1 MPQHISVPSNLL
13 DGVVRYVEVSSLTTK
28 KALDEVGV
36 HRQSQEK
43 AAALRP
49 ALLDYMVNEGVVAT
63 KYKEAADAMLAS
75 HPESLQMLKAA
86 VDKIAELKAEIVRLK
101 GGTKQAGDLGAPET
115 GSAVGGGYQHEGTY
129 NSLTTPHVGNHTSEL
144 KESDR
149 VLLKAAGIN
158 R

>member
-1 MPQHISVPSNLL
+1 LPQHISVPSDLL

-49 ALLDYMVNEGVVAT
+49 PLLAYMVSEGVVVP

-75 HPESLQMLKAA
+75 HPETLQLLKAA
-86 VDKIAELKAEIVRLK
+86 VDKIAELKAKIVKLQ
-101 GGTKQAGDLGAPET
+101 GGTKEAGDLGAPET
-115 GSAVGGGYQHEGTY
+115 GTGLGGSYQHEGAY
-129 NSLTTPHVGNHTSEL
+129 NSLTSPHVGNHTSEL
-144 KESDR
+144 KESDK
-149 VLLKAAGIN
+149 VLLKAAGLN